1 MLTWMIKDISKVVYN
16 NIYTVNS
23 NQMFM
28 FKYVFSSNPERKY

>member
-1 MLTWMIKDISKVVYN
+1 MIKDISKVVYN

-28 FKYVFSSNPERKY
+28 FKYVFSFKS